1 MGPLG
6 PPGALEWR
14 NAGLQMGQNWSLGA
28 PKQVMPAPLGLDET
42 DTVPKRHPRQVSRV
56 PRAPHGPPGGPQK
69 DPLGRLRGPK
79 RGQRD
84 PRERQEGPKRSPKEV
99 RKTKNGEGKN
109 VEKPLVFIG
118 FWPPGRARMTPKGDN
133 FGQF

>member
-1 MGPLG
+1 M
-6 PPGALEWR
+6 
-14 NAGLQMGQNWSLGA
+14 
-28 PKQVMPAPLGLDET
+28 
-42 DTVPKRHPRQVSRV
+42 
-56 PRAPHGPPGGPQK
+56 
-69 DPLGRLRGPK
+69 GRLRGPK

-118 FWPPGRARMTPKGDN
+118 FLRFQSQLEANLRHLEANLRHLGANMMPT
-133 FGQF
+133 